1 MELLQKKAYI
11 FGTIFTLSNKLQ
23 VLGDKFDKN
32 ITTKQW
38 LFIVGVSTF
47 KKPPML
53 SELANFIGYS
63 RQNAKRIAATLQE
76 SGYVVISKDESDAR
90 TLRIELTPK
99 CREYF
104 EKRNKREIDF
114 LEKIFAGFD
123 AGLTQNVYRGLSRLE
138 RNIKEI
144 MNQEENNDLEDSY
157 CNM

>member
-47 KKPPML
+47 KEPPML

-63 RQNAKRIAATLQE
+63 RQNAKRIAASLQK
-76 SGYVVISKDESDAR
+76 SGYVAISKDESDAR
-90 TLRIELTPK
+90 ALRIELTPK

-104 EKRNKREIDF
+104 EKRDKREIDF

-123 AGLTQNVYRGLSRLE
+123 AELIQNVYQGLIKLE

-144 MNQEENNDLEDSY
+144 MKQEGNKD
-157 CNM
+157 